1 MRRLVAVSVFLLAAC
16 ASSSPGPAPSPQ
28 PDQTVRVVAG
38 TGSTG
43 STMTIAQSDD
53 PSQRVMPV
61 AAARIWNALP
71 AVYDSLGLPITDR
84 NVQAR
89 TIGTSSLK
97 LRRRLRS
104 VPLSRY
110 LDCGNTQGSP
120 SADSYDV
127 LLTVTTRLAPS
138 GDSTAV
144 ITRVEALARPTFVSG
159 EYVNCGSTRAL
170 EKRFFDI
177 LTAEVNR

>member
-1 MRRLVAVSVFLLAAC
+1 MRRIAAVSAVLFAAC
-16 ASSSPGPAPSPQ
+16 ASSSHSPSPSPQ
-28 PDQTVRVVAG
+28 PDQTVRIVGGAG
-38 TGSTG
+38 NTGPMSISRT
-43 STMTIAQSDD
+43 DD
-53 PSQRVMPV
+53 PSRRVMRV

-84 NVQAR
+84 DAEAR
-89 TIGTSSLK
+89 SMGTTSFK
-97 LRRRLRS
+97 IRRRLGN

-110 LDCGNTQGSP
+110 LECGDTQGLP

-127 LLTVTTRLAPS
+127 LLTVSTRLAPA

-144 ITRVEALARPTFVSG
+144 VTRVDALARPTFVSG

-177 LTAEVNR
+177 LAAELKR

>member
-1 MRRLVAVSVFLLAAC
+1 MRRLAAVSVVLLAAC
-16 ASSSPGPAPSPQ
+16 ASSSPSPSPSPQ

-38 TGSTG
+38 TGNTG
-43 STMTIAQSDD
+43 SSMTITKSDD
-53 PSQRVMPV
+53 PSQRLMPV
-61 AAARIWNALP
+61 PSARIWEALP

-97 LRRRLRS
+97 LRRRLGN

-110 LDCGNTQGSP
+110 LDCGDTQGSP

-144 ITRVEALARPTFVSG
+144 VTRVEALARPTFVSG

-170 EKRFFDI
+170 EKRFFDL
-177 LTAEVNR
+177 LTSAVNR